1 MPIDAEGGSIY
12 ASRLSTGRGAKS
24 SLAGARSVP
33 VLPVAAA
40 EVPSVVMTAI
50 AMPSM
55 AMPMTVPAPDLNDR
69 IVIRHRRQADSC

>member
-1 MPIDAEGGSIY
+1 M
-12 ASRLSTGRGAKS
+12 S
-24 SLAGARSVP
+24 SLAGTCLVP

-40 EVPSVVMTAI
+40 DVPSVVMTAI

-55 AMPMTVPAPDLNDR
+55 AMAMPVTVPAPDLNDR

>member
-12 ASRLSTGRGAKS
+12 ASRLSMGRGAKS
-24 SLAGARSVP
+24 SLAGTRLVS

-40 EVPSVVMTAI
+40 EIPSVVMTAI

-55 AMPMTVPAPDLNDR
+55 PMTVPPPDLNDR
-69 IVIRHRRQADSC
+69 VFIRHRRQADSC